1 MYTTKVDM
9 LFHTAKNVKDFC
21 FEVGSLPKT
30 MQVKVIQNDS
40 IADGKSILG
49 VLSLDFTK
57 RVTVSFTYNKPIDEN
72 ILKIFNQWTVG
83 D

>member
-9 LFHTAKNVKDFC
+9 LFHTTKNVKEFC
-21 FEVGSLPKT
+21 FKACSLPKT
-30 MQVKVIQNDS
+30 MQVKVIQDDS
-40 IADGKSILG
+40 MVDGKSILG

-57 RVTVSFTYNKPIDEN
+57 RVTVSFTYNKPIGEN
-72 ILKIFNQWTVG
+72 LLKIFNQWTVG